1 MTFANVVNKARY
13 NQNHRIIINV
23 IQPKFMIYL
32 KFHQK
37 YILLGLINKK
47 LSNQRIEL
55 FKIIETMNKF
65 KQAFKLKLSSIMKIH
80 SVIFIAQLKSIT
92 SSSDSY
98 NRNFVFDSSI
108 VLNEHANIDVF
119 FYEIERLID
128 KRIIKNKTHYLIKWK
143 NCEHQHN
150 VWYFIDNLQN
160 VVDFITKY
168 KTTAFRRFIKRRI
181 RLSIFTV
188 RVLRRRIATFTA
200 IQASQKQKIQMRIFI
215 RSIRRE

>member
-1 MTFANVVNKARY
+1 
-13 NQNHRIIINV
+13 
-23 IQPKFMIYL
+23 
-32 KFHQK
+32 
-37 YILLGLINKK
+37 
-47 LSNQRIEL
+47 
-55 FKIIETMNKF
+55 MNKF
-65 KQAFKLKLSSIMKIH
+65 KQAFRLKLSLMMKIH
-80 SVIFIAQLKSIT
+80 SVIFIVQLKSIT